1 MTFTRGLRDGIP
13 ICLGYY
19 AVSIAFGL
27 LAVSQGL
34 TALEAVLISATN
46 LTSAGQFAG
55 LTIIAALGSY
65 VEMALTQLV
74 INLRYMLMSISL
86 SQKVDEK
93 FTGIWRFILGFGITD
108 EIYAVAVSQ
117 ESVSREYFAGLMLLP
132 ILGWSGGTLTGAIL
146 GNVLPEIIT
155 NALGVALYGM
165 FIAIVVPAA
174 RDSRAVLFASAVS
187 IAVSMMLRYIP
198 LFAGVSGGFAIIICA
213 LTASAL
219 AAVLYPVEEESV

>member
-55 LTIIAALGSY
+55 LTIIAAMGSY

-108 EIYAVAVSQ
+108 EIYAVAVGQ
-117 ESVSREYFAGLMLLP
+117 ESVSRQYFAGLMALP

-165 FIAIVVPAA
+165 FIAIVIPAA
-174 RDSRAVLFASAVS
+174 RDSRPVLFAAAVS
-187 IAVSMMLRYIP
+187 IAVSMVLRYIP
-198 LFAGVSGGFAIIICA
+198 LFAGISGGFAIIICA

>member
-108 EIYAVAVSQ
+108 EIYAVAISQ